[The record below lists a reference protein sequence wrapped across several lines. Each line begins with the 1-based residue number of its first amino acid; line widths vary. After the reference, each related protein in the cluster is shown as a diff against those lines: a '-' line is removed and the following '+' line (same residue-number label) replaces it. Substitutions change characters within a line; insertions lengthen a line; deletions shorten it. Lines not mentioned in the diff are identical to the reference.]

1 MIRCRNVET
10 LDFIFYSSG
19 ELSMRISGSLVWN
32 FSPSDGSPAD
42 NILTAYHPDR
52 QPEPTVEGKEF
63 IGKLNL
69 APSEDHGYG
78 AIKITDFQGVNN
90 VLNKIIVLLR

>member
-1 MIRCRNVET
+1 
-10 LDFIFYSSG
+10 
-19 ELSMRISGSLVWN
+19 MRISGSLVWN